1 MKQYA
6 VIGDPIIH
14 SLSPLLHNEI
24 YNQIGTLISY
34 KKHQIK
40 ETGLSSFVSNNH
52 IKFYNVTIPHKESI
66 LPYLKSLD
74 TIAKEIGAINCVMN
88 QKGYNTDWLGF
99 KYAMI
104 YNNVDIKDK
113 NCLIIG
119 AGGAAKAIAYALIK
133 SKPKSINVVNRSKDK
148 KSNLDSW
155 IQSYGINNN
164 IVAAPDLIIN
174 CTPIG
179 MWPKIEFLPFN
190 IKDINEDQII
200 IDTIY
205 NPIETKWLGLCRKK
219 GAYTIGGLDMFI
231 YQGLASTE
239 IWENDNIIDRI
250 KFKQIKKVLKSE
262 LC

>member
-74 TIAKEIGAINCVMN
+74 TIAKEIGAVNCVMN

-99 KYAMI
+99 IYAMI

-148 KSNLDSW
+148 KSKKSKSEDKKDSSSQKEEASTPSTGATALSADAPPEEFTNKFDKAKDK
-155 IQSYGINNN
+155 IKTPRANTEMALE
-164 IVAAPDLIIN
+164 VPDL
-174 CTPIG
+174 TT
-179 MWPKIEFLPFN
+179 EQ
-190 IKDINEDQII
+190 KDTVKNS
-200 IDTIY
+200 
-205 NPIETKWLGLCRKK
+205 
-219 GAYTIGGLDMFI
+219 
-231 YQGLASTE
+231 LA
-239 IWENDNIIDRI
+239 
-250 KFKQIKKVLKSE
+250 
-262 LC
+262 CM